1 MQKTIFITGTSSGLG
16 KASAKL
22 FHSKE
27 WKVIAAMRNPENE
40 SELTKLKNV
49 TIVKL
54 DVTNP
59 TEIIETTKTVLKQHS
74 VDVVLNNAGYGLVG
88 PLEALTDEQIIKQ
101 INTNL
106 LGSIRVTKAFLP
118 HFREKQRGLY
128 LNITSMFGLIG
139 YPTCSIY
146 AATKFGV
153 DGFSESLAHEVAQF
167 GIKVKTIAPGGIQT
181 DFAGRSLDGGMHNAY
196 QKLVEKVSEGYSEE
210 KMSQFATPESVAQV
224 IYEAATDNKN
234 QLRYLVGN
242 DAIELYKERTD
253 LGVERQFSKI
263 KERFENRNEF
273 TTKQDNF

>member
-49 TIVKL
+49 TVVKL

-59 TEIIETTKTVLKQHS
+59 TEIVETTKIIFKQHS
-74 VDVVLNNAGYGLVG
+74 VDVVLNNAGYGLIG
-88 PLEALTDEQIIKQ
+88 PLEAVTEEQIIKQ

-106 LGSIRVTKAFLP
+106 LGTIRVTKAFLP
-118 HFREKQRGLY
+118 HFREKQSGLFI
-128 LNITSMFGLIG
+128 NITSMFGLIG

-153 DGFSESLAHEVAQF
+153 DGFSESLAYEMASL
-167 GIKVKTIAPGGIQT
+167 GIKVKTIAPGGIKT
-181 DFAGRSLDGGMHNAY
+181 NFAGRSLDGGMHKEY

-210 KMSQFATPESVAQV
+210 KISQFATPESVAQV

-234 QLRYLVGN
+234 QLRYVVGN
-242 DAIELYKERTD
+242 DAIELYKERIVI
-253 LGVERQFSKI
+253 GVEEQFKKI
-263 KERFENRNEF
+263 KERFEN
-273 TTKQDNF
+273 